1 MNKYLEIQN
10 DIAKILKAKF
20 DMPSYEIFAKMN
32 ISTELKFI
40 IILENDNMPQL
51 DDLQQEKLIDIIYDF
66 YMDSD
71 YDCSIYKITKSFV
84 ITLQKYGSFECFKQK
99 YYDDYLSVCDDIVF
113 NL

>member
-1 MNKYLEIQN
+1 MNKYLETQN
-10 DIAKILKAKF
+10 DIAKILKSKF

-32 ISTELKFI
+32 ISTELEF
-40 IILENDNMPQL
+40 ILENDNMPQL

-66 YMDSD
+66 YIDSD